1 MDLPHHPSGPGTR
14 TAAVHGKRNSYYIY
28 PTDSWVI
35 TSCCRPKNFCFNWTL
50 IRSAAKSSSE
60 NESLLPDVLS
70 AATSHPN
77 SWLAAQKRLNE
88 VSFVLRLCDRM
99 TVITRF
105 HLYADF
111 AWGRRSLLSSC
122 MSCFHYAFLNTNFC
136 NLEAKQLEK
145 WGKKLVFFVIKTV
158 FISDKQ
164 SNYNYIKLALRFSL
178 GWGNMRLQPV

>member
-122 MSCFHYAFLNTNFC
+122 MSFVFTMPFWIQTSVIRSKTAWKVGKKSCFFC
-136 NLEAKQLEK
+136 NKNCFYIRQAEQLQ
-145 WGKKLVFFVIKTV
+145 LH
-158 FISDKQ
+158 
-164 SNYNYIKLALRFSL
+164 
-178 GWGNMRLQPV
+178 

>member
-70 AATSHPN
+70 AASHPN
-77 SWLAAQKRLNE
+77 SWLKAQRRQNE

-99 TVITRF
+99 TALSLAFTAR
-105 HLYADF
+105 
-111 AWGRRSLLSSC
+111 GRSSLLSSC
-122 MSCFHYAFLNTNFC
+122 MSFVFTMPFWIQTSVIRNKTAW
-136 NLEAKQLEK
+136 KVG
-145 WGKKLVFFVIKTV
+145 GKKLF
-158 FISDKQ
+158 
-164 SNYNYIKLALRFSL
+164 L
-178 GWGNMRLQPV
+178 